1 MIVEY
6 RMLVTES
13 LGHNRAALMAALK
26 EHNVKTAIVT
36 YSGAGDSGDVD
47 GVETIP
53 QEAIKALE
61 ASKVTMRL
69 PKGEF
74 VDGQYVYRKE
84 DVEQSIVDAL
94 RAFTFNWV
102 EIRHGGWEINDGS
115 SGEVIFDVKAD
126 TCTLNHTEYYT
137 ESSRHEHV
145 I

>member
-1 MIVEY
+1 MIAEY
-6 RMLVTES
+6 RMLVSET

-26 EHNVKTAIVT
+26 EHNVKTVIVT

-53 QEAIKALE
+53 KQAIKALE
-61 ASKVTMRL
+61 TSNVTLRQ
-69 PKGEF
+69 PKGQM
-74 VDGQYVYRKE
+74 VDGEYGYIKE
-84 DVEQSIVDAL
+84 DIEQPIIDAL
-94 RAFTFNWV
+94 RTFTFNWV

-115 SGEVIFDVKAD
+115 SGEVIFDLKAD

-137 ESSRHEHV
+137 ESSCHEYV

>member
-74 VDGQYVYRKE
+74 VDGQYIYRKKAAQ
-84 DVEQSIVDAL
+84 DNTLAGGLIGLLGGAL
-94 RAFTFNWV
+94 LGPAGAVLGAGIGAAVGNA
-102 EIRHGGWEINDGS
+102 IDPDN
-115 SGEVIFDVKAD
+115 
-126 TCTLNHTEYYT
+126 
-137 ESSRHEHV
+137 
-145 I
+145 